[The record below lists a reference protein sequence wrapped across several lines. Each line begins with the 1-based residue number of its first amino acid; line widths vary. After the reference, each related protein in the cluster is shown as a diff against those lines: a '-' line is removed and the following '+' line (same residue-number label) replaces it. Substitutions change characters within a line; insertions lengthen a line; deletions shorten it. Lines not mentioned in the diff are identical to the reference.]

1 MEEVGKRVRQNEGTN
16 AENSDEASSSTGQGP
31 QTGPA
36 AERDE
41 QPLETS
47 AKKIRQQGAH
57 SAQSGG
63 GGGGKDA
70 SHVSANAQTSE
81 PSSSAVS
88 EPDYKMLYLKEIEK
102 NKHLLQWILQLQSQL
117 RNQMLD
123 VCHPVAS
130 SPAAGIQQGA
140 WAAKAK
146 TADREGKDDGAK
158 SETDTT
164 SSSSVAGSPTAKS
177 EQLPQQPSVKKAETS
192 EPSGADGSSENQGA
206 HAAGR
211 SEETPSAARSREN
224 ATLDEG
230 SPSDLGPLSQ
240 VSLVHDVSYTKLP
253 LTSRSLSFLPPL
265 SLSSPSPL
273 LPPPFS
279 SSCSP
284 ALLPFHTPPPFL
296 RSRTLPRWLARAV
309 HAAAQVQPPP
319 PPQKKGILKSNTKA
333 TAILEHFVLR
343 TVLLAFDSAMHRA
356 VPLLCYVRH

>member
-1 MEEVGKRVRQNEGTN
+1 MQKMEEVGKRVRQNEGTN

-130 SPAAGIQQGA
+130 SPAAGIQQGVSPFPVSGWWSELEA
-140 WAAKAK
+140 DVVFLALVQVPGRPKPRRQIEKERTTARKARPTPRPPRLSPAPRQQSLSSSHSNPRSRKQKQANRLEQTEAPRTRELTLQGVQRRLHLLRGAARTRRLTKGHPQISDPCLKFLWSTTSA
-146 TADREGKDDGAK
+146 TPRLPHPNFF
-158 SETDTT
+158 T
-164 SSSSVAGSPTAKS
+164 SSS
-177 EQLPQQPSVKKAETS
+177 
-192 EPSGADGSSENQGA
+192 
-206 HAAGR
+206 
-211 SEETPSAARSREN
+211 
-224 ATLDEG
+224 
-230 SPSDLGPLSQ
+230 
-240 VSLVHDVSYTKLP
+240 
-253 LTSRSLSFLPPL
+253 F
-265 SLSSPSPL
+265 
-273 LPPPFS
+273 
-279 SSCSP
+279 
-284 ALLPFHTPPPFL
+284 
-296 RSRTLPRWLARAV
+296 
-309 HAAAQVQPPP
+309 
-319 PPQKKGILKSNTKA
+319 
-333 TAILEHFVLR
+333 
-343 TVLLAFDSAMHRA
+343 
-356 VPLLCYVRH
+356 

>member
-1 MEEVGKRVRQNEGTN
+1 MQKMEEVGKRVRQNEGTN

-240 VSLVHDVSYTKLP
+240 VSLVHDVSYTKEPDPAAMARTCCARCGTGFAFSRAFLSQRDFLVLP
-253 LTSRSLSFLPPL
+253 CPNCHVTVAIPPF
-265 SLSSPSPL
+265 PGAAPHKPRGMPL
-273 LPPPFS
+273 LLELNWHLSAATGPPP
-279 SSCSP
+279 
-284 ALLPFHTPPPFL
+284 
-296 RSRTLPRWLARAV
+296 ARAQ
-309 HAAAQVQPPP
+309 H
-319 PPQKKGILKSNTKA
+319 G
-333 TAILEHFVLR
+333 
-343 TVLLAFDSAMHRA
+343 
-356 VPLLCYVRH
+356 